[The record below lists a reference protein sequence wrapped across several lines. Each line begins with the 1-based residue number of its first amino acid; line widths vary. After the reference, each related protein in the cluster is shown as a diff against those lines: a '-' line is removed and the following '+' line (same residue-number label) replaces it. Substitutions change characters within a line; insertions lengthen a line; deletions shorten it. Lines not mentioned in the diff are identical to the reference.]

1 LDEHVRSVTKGKTDD
16 DDAQGTTMRKRTT
29 MRKSMSNILEKE
41 AKDTPDQNGSKHSYE
56 FSNSLIRSATK
67 ATRCVDG

>member
-16 DDAQGTTMRKRTT
+16 DDAQGTTMRKNMT
-29 MRKSMSNILEKE
+29 NILEKE
-41 AKDTPDQNGSKHSYE
+41 AKNTPDQNGAKRSYE

-67 ATRCVDG
+67 AIRCVDG